1 MWAQDVGSRDGVLA
15 GPGLQQ
21 TFADGAQGASD
32 LVQPLN
38 PQSVSRQEPEKVGGG
53 NTRLGSL
60 RSTLQWAGHVARLV
74 ECFPGVHKVLG
85 LVPSPRSKSRS
96 ASKEDTHT
104 SAILQ

>member
-74 ECFPGVHKVLG
+74 ESLPHNQKALASIPGNSG
-85 LVPSPRSKSRS
+85 GGGACP
-96 ASKEDTHT
+96 
-104 SAILQ
+104 